1 MVPPSHAH
9 IAQNAGHHSSCSSE
23 KVLSTFCFA
32 KRWSQKATTAKA
44 TARLAQ
50 GPQHGPPE
58 PGVAALAVDTHR
70 TLHLKPQR

>member
-1 MVPPSHAH
+1 LALAANVAF
-9 IAQNAGHHSSCSSE
+9 
-23 KVLSTFCFA
+23 STFCFA

-44 TARLAQ
+44 NARLAQ
-50 GPQHGPPE
+50 GPQHGQPE